1 MANILITGASG
12 NLGSM
17 LCREFLHYNIF
28 GLDINKPD
36 RYKHKNFM
44 YIPRDNFFIYDLSK
58 GTHSL
63 GYIYSD
69 YIDDDVMF
77 EETPKAYYM
86 LEEYLIKNHIDIV
99 IHCASKV
106 NAFLSFIHQEE
117 YYNSIV
123 KGTDILL
130 ESINFVNRAYNK
142 NIKIIYISSSAVYGK
157 TAKTPFEEDSVRNNV
172 YSNSV
177 LTDVSIPNSP
187 YGRYKLKAESL
198 VDKYPVNAI
207 ILRCFNMFSDYFDP
221 DNSDNFS
228 VINKFLY
235 LATMQYRYPEEK
247 EKYKIVID
255 GDGTQSLTF
264 MYMQNAT
271 KLIKHIVDTPDIKW
285 DSDVYNVCPDII
297 DLISLKEVVDLL
309 KIGFQT
315 DLDVVYTNSFKN
327 GDIHIS
333 YGDNTKAKEKLG
345 FTYTYTFKN
354 IFKRLINESKTSI
367 IKQMDQQPF

>member
-1 MANILITGASG
+1 
-12 NLGSM
+12 
-17 LCREFLHYNIF
+17 
-28 GLDINKPD
+28 
-36 RYKHKNFM
+36 
-44 YIPRDNFFIYDLSK
+44 
-58 GTHSL
+58 
-63 GYIYSD
+63 
-69 YIDDDVMF
+69 
-77 EETPKAYYM
+77 
-86 LEEYLIKNHIDIV
+86 
-99 IHCASKV
+99 
-106 NAFLSFIHQEE
+106 
-117 YYNSIV
+117 
-123 KGTDILL
+123 
-130 ESINFVNRAYNK
+130 
-142 NIKIIYISSSAVYGK
+142 
-157 TAKTPFEEDSVRNNV
+157 
-172 YSNSV
+172 
-177 LTDVSIPNSP
+177 
-187 YGRYKLKAESL
+187 
-198 VDKYPVNAI
+198 
-207 ILRCFNMFSDYFDP
+207 
-221 DNSDNFS
+221 
-228 VINKFLY
+228 
-235 LATMQYRYPEEK
+235 MQYRYPEEK